1 MDNRQG
7 VKMYGP
13 AKWAQMTNV
22 KAPAPALGWSWSD
35 IGSGLLSIG
44 KTGLDW
50 WSKSQQTETYK
61 NLYEQ
66 QQAASTQFANKLI
79 TIGVVTAVGVLAYKA
94 LRG

>member
-1 MDNRQG
+1 MNIKQDG
-7 VKMYGP
+7 VMMCANQRWNE
-13 AKWAQMTNV
+13 AKVGNGSQ
-22 KAPAPALGWSWSD
+22 LGWSWSD
-35 IGSGLLSIG
+35 IGSGILNIG

-61 NLYEQ
+61 TLYEQ

-79 TIGVVTAVGVLAYKA
+79 TIGVITAVGVLAYKA